1 MPTQLDQLIAVLKH
15 APDEIFIQTHD
26 VPDPDAIGAAF
37 GLQYLLNQNGISAQI
52 VYNHEIEKADTAKMI
67 EIFSIPIHHYSRITT
82 LGAEDWTV
90 LIDAQKGN
98 SNVLDLPTDEVA
110 CIDHHEH
117 KQDVHYQ
124 FEDIRSELGACST
137 IIADYFFENKIEPP
151 PIVATALLY
160 GIFVDTDNLSR
171 GVSNLDVEMF
181 YRLYTLAEK
190 NKLTTLRGSQITKK
204 DLLLYAEAFRN
215 VETYDCLA
223 FLKIQDTNDSLIG
236 AANDFVLSIDTVNVS
251 IAYSQKKD
259 GIKLSIRSTIPHIKA
274 NELIR
279 FITANIGVGGGHAHM
294 AGGFIPDNRIPP
306 DKNIDLYIRYK
317 AIRYLEGIIL

>member
-1 MPTQLDQLIAVLKH
+1 MSTQLDKLIALLSS
-15 APDEIFIQTHD
+15 APDEVFIQTHD

-37 GLQYLLNQNGISAQI
+37 GLQYLLKQKGITAQI
-52 VYNHEIEKADTAKMI
+52 VYNRDIEKADTAKMI
-67 EIFSIPIHHYSRITT
+67 EIFSIPIRHYSHIAT

-98 SNVLDLPTDEVA
+98 ANLLDLPTDEVA

-117 KQDVHYQ
+117 KQDVQYK

-137 IIADYFFENKIEPP
+137 IIAEYYFENSIEPP
-151 PIVATALLY
+151 PVIATALLY

-190 NKLTTLRGSQITKK
+190 DKLTTLRGSQITKK

-236 AANDFVLSIDTVNVS
+236 AANDFVLSIDTVSVS

-274 NELIR
+274 NELVR
-279 FITANIGVGGGHAHM
+279 FITADIGVGGGHTHM

-317 AIRYLEGIIL
+317 AIRFLEGMVL